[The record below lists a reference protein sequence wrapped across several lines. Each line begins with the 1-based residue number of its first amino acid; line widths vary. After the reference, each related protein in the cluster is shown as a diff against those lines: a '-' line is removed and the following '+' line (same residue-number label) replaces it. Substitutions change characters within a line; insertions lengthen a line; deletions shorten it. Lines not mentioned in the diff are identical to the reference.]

1 MCDDVRSI
9 DSRQRQYSAL
19 HCIAP
24 VLWHVSVCFSGC
36 SWILASCAT
45 FYGRSYFSCTLIL
58 KSPAISGSS
67 VPDRMLSTCAF
78 CACACSGSKGNQETQ
93 LSLTNLRRVYKS
105 VKVTEHGTIP
115 YVSYSFLLWVTLSLR
130 RAFFMIFDFKNVV
143 ILKSGS
149 EVTQG
154 HWKWYHYLQIWCGF
168 LLVFYRN
175 CP

>member
-36 SWILASCAT
+36 SWILAFCAT

-115 YVSYSFLLWVTLSLR
+115 YVRCSFLLCNSNFVFKTRRFLWYSTSKMSWSWNPGQRSLKVIESGTIIYR
-130 RAFFMIFDFKNVV
+130 FGVV
-143 ILKSGS
+143 S
-149 EVTQG
+149 
-154 HWKWYHYLQIWCGF
+154 Y
-168 LLVFYRN
+168 
-175 CP
+175 